1 MSNVFEFLGLP
12 ADHRTGNKITQHVK
26 NIDEVPESKKGF
38 PVWAQIK
45 KDGVY
50 ALVIKT
56 DSKVR
61 IFSRTGKAYTNIG
74 KLAESFRKSNAI
86 DGVYIA
92 ELCCDMCS
100 LEALSGIV
108 NPNRNKK
115 LSHEQQTCK
124 EVMYLAFHDYLT
136 LDEFI
141 IGESSRTYK
150 SRFNY
155 MYTILPFIF
164 NTIQSYTIYNQVDED
179 NLFNEVARIGEEGL
193 VFKNPDEGWVGGHK
207 GYRQYKRVRGVS
219 YDLKCIGVEEGEG
232 KMKGKVGNL
241 IFKWK
246 GDKEI
251 KCPLGKGWTHEDAR
265 GVFQTYKHIKAGL
278 HDTSINGS
286 PVGQIFEVYALQES
300 SKGKLRL
307 PKVGELRHDKVRAD
321 VGE

>member
-1 MSNVFEFLGLP
+1 MNVFEYLGLP
-12 ADHRTGNKITQHVK
+12 ADHRTGNKIVQHVK
-26 NIDEVPESKKGF
+26 NIDEVPDSKKSF

-56 DSKVR
+56 DDKVR

-74 KLAESFRKSNAI
+74 KLEEAFRLSGAI

-124 EVMYLAFHDYLT
+124 EVMYLAYHDHLT

-141 IGESSRTYK
+141 IGK
-150 SRFNY
+150 SNRSYRDRYNGLIV
-155 MYTILPFIF
+155 ILPLIF
-164 NTIQSYTIYNQVDED
+164 NTISSFIINSKFDVSERFKLALD
-179 NLFNEVARIGEEGL
+179 NNEEGL
-193 VFKNPDEGWVGGHK
+193 VFKNPDEGYVAGHK
-207 GYRQYKRVRGVS
+207 GYRQYKEVRDVS
-219 YDLKCIGVEEGEG
+219 YDLRCIGVEEGAG

-251 KCPLGKGWTHEDAR
+251 KCPLGKGWTHEDAYR
-265 GVFQTYKHIKAGL
+265 MFKGYEHPLGK
-278 HDTSINGS
+278 
-286 PVGQIFEVYALQES
+286 IFEVYALQES

-307 PKVGELRHDKVRAD
+307 PKAGELRHDKVKAD
-321 VGE
+321 IGE